1 MNLVIDSSV
10 AIKWFVAE
18 TLQAEAES
26 LLTSSHRRVAPDLF
40 IPEFLNALWKKT
52 IRKEI
57 EIGQARLIS
66 RQIVMPIYIERFV
79 DSAALRERALELA
92 LAWNHP
98 VYDCFYAA
106 CAEAID
112 GTLVSAD
119 DRLLRVLTRHDS
131 AIRRVALSDA
141 AGIGA

>member
-18 TLQAEAES
+18 PLQAEAES
-26 LLTSSHRRVAPDLF
+26 LLVSSHRRIAPDLL
-40 IPEFLNALWKKT
+40 IPEFLNAIWKKT
-52 IRKEI
+52 LREEI
-57 EIGQARLIS
+57 ETEQARLIS
-66 RQIVMPIYIERFV
+66 RRIVMPIYFERFV
-79 DSAALRERALELA
+79 DGATLHGRALELA
-92 LAWNHP
+92 LEWNHP

-112 GTLVSAD
+112 ATLVSAD
-119 DRLLRVLTRHDS
+119 DRLLRVLTRH
-131 AIRRVALSDA
+131 ACPIRRVALSDA